1 MLIYLSIVCTLSGL
15 LLELCSDFMREWR
28 ESKLFLAK
36 SFDTS
41 ARLGVHGFG
50 KYLISKVTP
59 IILSCECFLTTDFFR
74 KKEKSLGFEFIRKL
88 LTLLLQHGLDPNV
101 RFSQRANHILLS
113 LMDMV
118 QNARIPSDLNYVY
131 DLTLTLIQV
140 RNSTC

>member
-59 IILSCECFLTTDFFR
+59 IILKFEIVFDEGFF
-74 KKEKSLGFEFIRKL
+74 
-88 LTLLLQHGLDPNV
+88 
-101 RFSQRANHILLS
+101 
-113 LMDMV
+113 
-118 QNARIPSDLNYVY
+118 
-131 DLTLTLIQV
+131 
-140 RNSTC
+140 